1 MPGLRGCTGFS
12 LAVAHRLPITGASLT
27 VVHGLQAAP
36 ATVAVTR
43 GAAVMV
49 QGAVVGLQGP
59 RAQAQYL

>member
-1 MPGLRGCTGFS
+1 MPALRGYTGFS
-12 LAVAHRLPITGASLT
+12 LAVAHRLPIMGASLT

-36 ATVAVTR
+36 AAVAVMQ
-43 GAAVMV
+43 GAVVMV

>member
-1 MPGLRGCTGFS
+1 M
-12 LAVAHRLPITGASLT
+12 GASLT

-36 ATVAVTR
+36 AAVAVMQ
-43 GAAVMV
+43 GAVVMV